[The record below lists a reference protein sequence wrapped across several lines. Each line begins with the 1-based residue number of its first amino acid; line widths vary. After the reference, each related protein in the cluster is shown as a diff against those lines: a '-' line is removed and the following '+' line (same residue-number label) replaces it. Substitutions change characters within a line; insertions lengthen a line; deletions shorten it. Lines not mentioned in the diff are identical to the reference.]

1 MANKINLEQKFYC
14 VVTGASKGIGQ
25 AIAQKLASKF
35 KSGSVIV
42 LLARSLKGLE
52 ATKSFILA
60 INPSISVVT
69 TEIDLSK
76 PNYEAFQKNLES
88 SVQGLS
94 MQSFDATMIVHNVGS
109 VGDVTKRVSDLNNLN
124 YWQEYYAL
132 NVFGVALLNSAFLKF
147 VGPTHNIQC
156 DVYKTIIIN
165 ITSLIAIKPFANMG
179 HYGTGKAAREMLFKV
194 LAEEE
199 KYVLVL
205 NYSPGPVKT
214 DMIQIIIKDIGDA
227 SIKQTFE
234 TMRDEDKILTTD
246 QTTSKLLEILQNG
259 NFTSGDHIDYFDRH
273 LAY

>member
-52 ATKSFILA
+52 VTKSFILA

-109 VGDVTKRVSDLNNLN
+109 VGDVTKRVSELNNLN

-259 NFTSGDHIDYFDRH
+259 NFTSGDHIDYFD
-273 LAY
+273 